1 MFNISRKF
9 SESVSFSLPDH
20 ATYVLLGEGVG
31 ILLTLDTVGVVG
43 EGRMF
48 VLPVF
53 LLKNSII
60 FLFLLFRLFPCRLV
74 FVVGKGGCVNA
85 SEGLGCEGGGG
96 VLSELVL
103 SGGRADLSMQ
113 FIE

>member
-1 MFNISRKF
+1 M
-9 SESVSFSLPDH
+9 
-20 ATYVLLGEGVG
+20 LLGEGVG
-31 ILLTLDTVGVVG
+31 ILLVMDTVRVVG
-43 EGRMF
+43 EGRVF
-48 VLPVF
+48 VFPVF

-60 FLFLLFRLFPCRLV
+60 FLLLLFRLFPCRLV
-74 FVVGKGGCVNA
+74 FVLGKGGCVN
-85 SEGLGCEGGGG
+85 SSGGLDCEGGGG